1 MPAARLRQ
9 SLGVGEPEQP
19 PHRREA
25 AELTQP
31 HEPSAARL
39 QIRVNELLDTVVLP
53 RMTHTRF
60 RGAQPVSVVGGRV
73 VLVLAAAVVVVVV
86 VVVLVVVLVVAAAAV
101 VVVVAPALEDSAPG
115 NHFRKTLPGALSS
128 NEGLDSP
135 VSMPNANLDLN
146 GPRWR

>member
-1 MPAARLRQ
+1 MPAARFRQ

-25 AELTQP
+25 AELTQR
-31 HEPSAARL
+31 HESSAARL

-73 VLVLAAAVVVVVV
+73 VL
-86 VVVLVVVLVVAAAAV
+86 LVAVAAAAMV
-101 VVVVAPALEDSAPG
+101 WVGGTGLKRAALE
-115 NHFRKTLPGALSS
+115 K
-128 NEGLDSP
+128 
-135 VSMPNANLDLN
+135 
-146 GPRWR
+146 